1 MPCVAWILCLLLSL
15 KIKINERLRNSKELN
30 FLDLNQ
36 FEIKKNF
43 FHDGVYFS
51 LLGMKEIAE
60 IVAEYIILNKTKWG
74 N

>member
-43 FHDGVYFS
+43 FHDGVHFS